1 MQRFWRSARR
11 ILRSKSGEGYI
22 DACVFILI
30 AGMTL
35 AFVVSV
41 FGVNWQK
48 TSAQGFADFA
58 ARQIAADGAFSGST
72 VQNLTKVAGNGH
84 FSIRLQTSDG
94 YDATVPISTVNDG
107 LPTKEIQEGTA
118 FSVEITSLDTNAVG
132 IGGVESGSVTVYGE
146 ANGISSHYW
155 KDDGGV

>member
-1 MQRFWRSARR
+1 MYCYY
-11 ILRSKSGEGYI
+11 SK
-22 DACVFILI
+22 
-30 AGMTL
+30 
-35 AFVVSV
+35 
-41 FGVNWQK
+41 
-48 TSAQGFADFA
+48 
-58 ARQIAADGAFSGST
+58 
-72 VQNLTKVAGNGH
+72 NGCCKRE